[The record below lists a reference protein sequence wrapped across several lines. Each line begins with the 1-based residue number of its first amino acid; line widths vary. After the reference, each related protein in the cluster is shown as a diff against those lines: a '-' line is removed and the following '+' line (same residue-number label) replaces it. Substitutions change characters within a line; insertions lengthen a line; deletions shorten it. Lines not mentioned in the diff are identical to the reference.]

1 MNEPSSTTPLSTHSF
16 SDDSRVFVAP
26 GWRALHA
33 LAFDLAQQ
41 IRNKNEEFD
50 RVVTLAKGGWPMSRS
65 LADFLEVN
73 EVQSLGISFY
83 TGVDQR
89 KPHPIVYQDLPID
102 IAGET
107 ILLFDDVADTGESL
121 EFATNYLYERGAH
134 QVTTAAIFYKERSK
148 LTPDYFAAQ
157 VAEWIVFPYELVE
170 TLRLVGTDWLAAGI
184 DPEEITE
191 RFVALQ
197 FDREQV
203 LYFINTLLLSEV

>member
-1 MNEPSSTTPLSTHSF
+1 MHEPTFAAKLQTYSF
-16 SDDSRVFVAP
+16 SNDDRIFVAP
-26 GWRALHA
+26 GWQELHA
-33 LAFDLAQQ
+33 LTFAVAQQ
-41 IRNKNEEFD
+41 IYTQKQQFD

-65 LADFLEVN
+65 LADFLEVG

-191 RFVALQ
+191 RFEALQ